1 MYYYFYL
8 YIVISSYLPLYRFF
22 VTMVSLVITSM
33 LSCTPLKAIKVIV
46 LAVALFSLM
55 IFMNSMSPWQYNST
69 NKKSQILRLTHY
81 FKLDTFE
88 KKECH
93 FHTCF
98 EINNCQ
104 FSLSDKIGIYVYP
117 NYVYMYV
124 NDTHPQDIVTSRE
137 YKDILETIMSSEY
150 YQPLPYKACVFVSSV
165 DTLNQQRMNVS
176 LISDILHGLPW

>member
-1 MYYYFYL
+1 
-8 YIVISSYLPLYRFF
+8 
-22 VTMVSLVITSM
+22 MVSLVITSM
-33 LSCTPLKAIKVIV
+33 LSCTPLKTIKVIV
-46 LAVALFSLM
+46 LTVGLFSLM

-69 NKKSQILRLTHY
+69 NKKSQILRLTQY
-81 FKLDTFE
+81 FKSDTVE
-88 KKECH
+88 KKECR

-117 NYVYMYV
+117 NYVYMYA

-137 YKDILETIMSSEY
+137 YNDILETIISSEY
-150 YQPLPYKACVFVSSV
+150 YQPLPYKACVFVPSV

-176 LISDILHGLPW
+176 LISNILHGLPW